1 MASFYRERFANAADF
16 TLFVVGAF
24 TVDEALPWLAR
35 YVGTLPSAKSER
47 SSVRDVKLR
56 FPSAVARDEVSAGR
70 EPRSQAVMA
79 FFAEPSLEP
88 VEQAVVAAA
97 STVLEIVLRDVLREE
112 LGQTYGVSVR
122 LVQHL
127 PQRGAGHFAVRFGAD
142 PQNIASMTQRVLTEV
157 RRLQQEGPTEDL
169 AQRAKE
175 SARRAFETASRE
187 NGFWLNQL
195 QSAHLLGRD
204 PAEILRRPEHIAA
217 VTPTA
222 VQEAFRRYFPM
233 DRYTVVTLV
242 PAIR

>member
-1 MASFYRERFANAADF
+1 
-16 TLFVVGAF
+16 
-24 TVDEALPWLAR
+24 
-35 YVGTLPSAKSER
+35 
-47 SSVRDVKLR
+47 
-56 FPSAVARDEVSAGR
+56 
-70 EPRSQAVMA
+70 MA

-88 VEQAVVAAA
+88 AEQAVVGAV

-142 PQNIASMTQRVLTEV
+142 PQNIASMTERVLTEV
-157 RRLQQEGPTEDL
+157 QRLQQEGPTEDL
-169 AQRAKE
+169 TQRAKE
-175 SARRAFETASRE
+175 SGRRAFETASRE

-204 PAEILRRPEHIAA
+204 PAEILRRAEHIAA
-217 VTPTA
+217 VNPKA

-242 PAIR
+242 PATR